1 MGSEVE
7 ALKGR
12 LVELRGRRLD
22 VFLRCFNEI
31 NVELNKIYQRL
42 TGGKAEIS
50 LVDSMNPLE
59 GVEFSVR
66 PVNKSWKR
74 VNLLSGGEKTF
85 TSLALIF
92 ACEEIK
98 QFPFYFMDEIDAA
111 LDYRNTSLLANYIT
125 SKKATQHIVISLRKN
140 MYQECNHLVGV
151 YKVNDQSRTVELP
164 MAALQAREDA
174 NVII

>member
-1 MGSEVE
+1 M
-7 ALKGR
+7 
-12 LVELRGRRLD
+12 
-22 VFLRCFNEI
+22 
-31 NVELNKIYQRL
+31 
-42 TGGKAEIS
+42 S
-50 LVDSMNPLE
+50 LLDSMNPFE

-111 LDYRNTSLLANYIT
+111 LDYRNTTLLAQYIT
-125 SKKATQHIVISLRKN
+125 DKKHTQHIVISLRKN
-140 MYQECNHLVGV
+140 MYQESNRLVGV
-151 YKVNDQSRTVELP
+151 YKIKDQSRTVEIP
-164 MAALQAREDA
+164 MAALQEREHEEDEEKRE
-174 NVII
+174 